1 MTGQPSFAPRTGLRL
16 ATALAFGVL
25 AACGDGADRPS
36 APEPGVDPE
45 GERAQAAGAEP
56 ADLDERIR
64 ALEEIGYAAGY
75 EPAEAEHGV
84 TFHAEGRAAPG
95 LNLVVSG
102 HAAEAY
108 LMSLDGEVR
117 HRWARSF
124 EDTWPGRKGNRTRSG
139 SWRRAHVLE
148 DGGLLA
154 VFTSL
159 GLVRLDRDSNLVWA
173 WEGRAHHDLDVGP
186 DGSIYVLTRKASL
199 IPAHHPSDPV
209 LEDFVTRFSAD
220 GTELETVSIRD
231 CLARSEFASELDA
244 IRVGGDVFHTN
255 SVQLLDDRGAALGPA
270 GAAAFPEGGVLV
282 SVRQLDLLAA
292 LDLERRTVTWARRGS
307 WRRQHEPT
315 LLPGGTMLVFDNL
328 SVPRRSGVL
337 EFDPLTGEQLW
348 LYRAAV
354 DDAFFTSG
362 AGTCQRLANGNTL
375 ICASNAGRAFEVS
388 PQREVV
394 WEWKTPHRVEGPD
407 GEALAATLFDLHRLD
422 AAFPLDWL
430 R

>member
-1 MTGQPSFAPRTGLRL
+1 MRLNKVATGHGWIDKLRFAWRELHTGRGV
-16 ATALAFGVL
+16 TDIQRALFYRADFFGTAFGRYWREAQYDSPSQLSIGERQVL
-25 AACGDGADRPS
+25 AAIISQSNRCLFCTVGH
-36 APEPGVDPE
+36 
-45 GERAQAAGAEP
+45 
-56 ADLDERIR
+56 
-64 ALEEIGYAAGY
+64 
-75 EPAEAEHGV
+75 AEAASRYVPVDTVDSMLRGDDAV
-84 TFHAEGRAAPG
+84 MGPRMRA
-95 LNLVVSG
+95 
-102 HAAEAY
+102 
-108 LMSLDGEVR
+108 
-117 HRWARSF
+117 
-124 EDTWPGRKGNRTRSG
+124 
-139 SWRRAHVLE
+139 
-148 DGGLLA
+148 LA
-154 VFTSL
+154 VFARKLTVTP
-159 GLVRLDRDSNLVWA
+159 G
-173 WEGRAHHDLDVGP
+173 DVGP